1 MSGHHVDA
9 AGRCLG
15 RIYQACCT
23 RGSDRIVHF
32 TPPATQRA
40 SLSRSGELTVAS
52 FIKIIDSGHQD
63 SQYLAT
69 LTFDATAGAA
79 QDECP
84 ASPSPTVVGWMA
96 TRMAATPT
104 TVARWMPVP
113 IAVPLAAVG
122 AREKVA
128 PHCVTASATTPAA
141 ELLLV
146 QTCAYLFSRTAWSQ
160 RTLRTAA
167 HSPQCEECAAVLS
180 FPWFP
185 AVREKRYA
193 QDCAHA
199 KGSFRTICSDGYS
212 TGGATSPSR

>member
-1 MSGHHVDA
+1 MILHS
-9 AGRCLG
+9 
-15 RIYQACCT
+15 
-23 RGSDRIVHF
+23 

-40 SLSRSGELTVAS
+40 SLSRSGDLTVAS

-122 AREKVA
+122 AREEVA
-128 PHCVTASATTPAA
+128 PHCVTDLGDYACRRVAPRANFWQGYSSLWLDSEDATYMVAI
-141 ELLLV
+141 
-146 QTCAYLFSRTAWSQ
+146 
-160 RTLRTAA
+160 
-167 HSPQCEECAAVLS
+167 AAV
-180 FPWFP
+180 
-185 AVREKRYA
+185 
-193 QDCAHA
+193 C
-199 KGSFRTICSDGYS
+199 
-212 TGGATSPSR
+212 

>member
-1 MSGHHVDA
+1 MA
-9 AGRCLG
+9 LQAG
-15 RIYQACCT
+15 
-23 RGSDRIVHF
+23 F
-32 TPPATQRA
+32 TPSSHTILHSTLPATQRA

-128 PHCVTASATTPAA
+128 PHCVTDLGAYACRQVASRK
-141 ELLLV
+141 
-146 QTCAYLFSRTAWSQ
+146 TCGYLFSRTAWSL

-167 HSPQCEECAAVLS
+167 HSPQCEECAAMLS
-180 FPWFP
+180 FSWVP
-185 AVREKRYA
+185 AVREKRYT

-199 KGSFRTICSDGYS
+199 KGSFRRMSHVGL
-212 TGGATSPSR
+212 PN